1 MNYLVSGIVNGWR
14 AETWISAPSLNVAI
28 KLFESMYSGAKN
40 VYVLDQ
46 K

>member
-1 MNYLVSGIVNGWR
+1 MQYLVSGIVAGWR
-14 AETWISAPSLNVAI
+14 TETWISAPTLNVAI